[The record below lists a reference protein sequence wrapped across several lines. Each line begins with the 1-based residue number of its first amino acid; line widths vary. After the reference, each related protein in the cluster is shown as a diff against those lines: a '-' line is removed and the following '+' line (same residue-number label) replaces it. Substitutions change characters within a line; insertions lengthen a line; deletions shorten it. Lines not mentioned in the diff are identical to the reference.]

1 MPEDSGEEASQL
13 IGIAND
19 HLYNEEIK
27 QSQSLVHKAIPQF
40 GWYCECGYILSCAGL
55 PNGAIRNNGV
65 FLSEGRKGRR
75 GKRHKNSTNLAD
87 GKLQPVPSE
96 TQIVEAGR
104 SHSHE
109 CIRGKA
115 CTMYTHAYINLVN
128 ICGQI

>member
-13 IGIAND
+13 IGITND
-19 HLYNEEIK
+19 HLNNEEIK
-27 QSQSLVHKAIPQF
+27 QSQSLVSHKAILQC
-40 GWYCECGYILSCAGL
+40 GWYYECGHILSCAGL

-96 TQIVEAGR
+96 TEIVEAGR

-109 CIRGKA
+109 RIRGKA
-115 CTMYTHAYINLVN
+115 CTMYTHAYRNLV
-128 ICGQI
+128 II